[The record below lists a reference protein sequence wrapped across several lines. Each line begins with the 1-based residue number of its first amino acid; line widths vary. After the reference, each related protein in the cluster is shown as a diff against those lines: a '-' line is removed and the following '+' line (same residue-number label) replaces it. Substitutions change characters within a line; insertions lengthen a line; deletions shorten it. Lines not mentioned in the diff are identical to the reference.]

1 MLMHTLSSLNRLSL
15 TMTSYA
21 LDSTTQ
27 IRPYP
32 VQSGGYTVALMDVC
46 CAVVESIFGVIT
58 PRSETR
64 QIRKVPENHP

>member
-1 MLMHTLSSLNRLSL
+1 
-15 TMTSYA
+15 MTSYA
-21 LDSTTQ
+21 LDSTAQ

-32 VQSGGYTVALMDVC
+32 VQSGGYTVAPMDVY
-46 CAVVESIFGVIT
+46 CAGCKNLYLVSIT